1 MSFVKSGSASSYE
14 QVMVLAIILLNRN
27 FFVARFI
34 EELFPFTGDFFDV
47 PLIWNSQPLHPLDLT
62 VKGTFEISIGKIN
75 I

>member
-14 QVMVLAIILLNRN
+14 QVMVLAIIILNRN

-47 PLIWNSQPLHPLDLT
+47 PLI
-62 VKGTFEISIGKIN
+62 
-75 I
+75 